1 MWKLPTNCGGNGYG
15 DHGLTGITPV
25 GFKMKTTVL
34 CHSDDG
40 KSRIVHPMQHIIHVR
55 REGVNRYREQLAC
68 DLCHATWWIE
78 YPHLKSLP
86 NEMDTL
92 WQDEG
97 GEG

>member
-1 MWKLPTNCGGNGYG
+1 MGIRPPGAHPPKNPSSQLNIPIYLPSV
-15 DHGLTGITPV
+15 L
-25 GFKMKTTVL
+25 MKTTL

-40 KSRIVHPMQHIIHVR
+40 ESRVVHPMQHIIHVR